1 MMMVSYLLISSRFLY
16 LNDTQPAV
24 VYASLE
30 VSSHTVDE
38 DSGEVEVCVALTA
51 GEIDGVTGV
60 VQLSTQS
67 GTASESGER
76 FRRSSFTSS
85 VTVLLLLSCTAD
97 YTALDI
103 QLTFEVV
110 SRQCVN
116 VSITDNGITEP
127 EETFSMT
134 LVPVSDFVTIRGIS
148 SSSVVIEDDDCESHW
163 WSNVCCCFTQFSPQ
177 LSQCQCLCWMMS
189 LMRKMVQG

>member
-1 MMMVSYLLISSRFLY
+1 MVSFLLISSRFLY

-67 GTASESGER
+67 VTASESGER
-76 FRRSSFTSS
+76 FRRSIFTSS
-85 VTVLLLLSCTAD
+85 LTVLLLLSCTAD

-116 VSITDNGITEP
+116 VSITDDGITEP
-127 EETFSMT
+127 EETFYMT

-148 SSSVVIEDDDCESHW
+148 SSSVVIDDDDCESRW
-163 WSNVCCCFTQFSPQ
+163 WSNVVALLNSLHSC
-177 LSQCQCLCWMMS
+177 LSGNVC
-189 LMRKMVQG
+189 VG